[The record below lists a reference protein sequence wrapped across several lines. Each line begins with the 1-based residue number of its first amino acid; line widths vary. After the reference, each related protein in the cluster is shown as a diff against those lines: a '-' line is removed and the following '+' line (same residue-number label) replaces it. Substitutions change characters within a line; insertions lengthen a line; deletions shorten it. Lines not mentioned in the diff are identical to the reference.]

1 MAADLA
7 ELSFAL
13 FSSKPCSAHP
23 CSSQLPEQ
31 VLVGLRLLLLHLWG
45 SNSFTFTEEQLY
57 RTPQSLLAFA
67 RQVTH
72 TFSVDPCSS
81 FSVTLHE
88 QRALGWFFQAAAP
101 TVGICWHRCP
111 AMPSR

>member
-31 VLVGLRLLLLHLWG
+31 VLGGLRLLLLHLWG
-45 SNSFTFTEEQLY
+45 SNSFTFAEEQLY
-57 RTPQSLLAFA
+57 RTPQSLL
-67 RQVTH
+67 VTH

-88 QRALGWFFQAAAP
+88 QRALGWFFQAGAP